1 MAYKRTVRC
10 SYCCNQGHNRS
21 GCPDL
26 KEYIK
31 NNPDSWTAQRY
42 ASKKRAG
49 SKRKCSY
56 CKESGHN
63 RRSCI
68 LLHKDKSTAVSLNLD
83 WRKNA
88 VEHMKREGWGIG
100 ALVTYSSYNGSQAL
114 GMITHV
120 AWDKMDFRVLAE
132 NGGDEPFT
140 FRKMS
145 YLMSRDWTGRETF
158 RYPPDVSGQAT
169 RPDRKF
175 GWSTQVNVVSPLSSE
190 AVEAQIP
197 DGWETDTNPKEM
209 LSNIFD
215 DTVRYNV
222 SDWKDTDES

>member
-21 GCPDL
+21 SCPDL

-31 NNPDSWTAQRY
+31 NNPDSWTAQRH

-49 SKRKCSY
+49 SKRRCSY
-56 CKESGHN
+56 CKEGGHN

-68 LLHKDKSTAVSLNLD
+68 PLSTDKSTAISLNLD
-83 WRKNA
+83 WRKKA

-100 ALVTYSSYNGSQAL
+100 ALVAYSSYSGSKAL
-114 GMITHV
+114 GMITHIK
-120 AWDKMDFRVLAE
+120 WDKMDFRVITE
-132 NGGDEPFT
+132 NGGDDAIT
-140 FRKMS
+140 FRRLDA
-145 YLMSRDWTGRETF
+145 LMSQDWTGRETF
-158 RYPPDVSGQAT
+158 RYPPDVTGQAT
-169 RPDRKF
+169 MPDRTL
-175 GWSTQVNVVSPLSSE
+175 GWSTQANVVSPLSPE

-197 DGWETDTNPKEM
+197 DGWSTDTNPKEM

-215 DTVRYNV
+215 DTMRGNV
-222 SDWKDTDES
+222 GDWKDTDES